1 MKNKKEGTYSLIGN
15 ILLLLVAI
23 IWGFGFTFQTIAS
36 KNMDGFTLNFLRT
49 LIGAI
54 CLIPVII
61 IKAKINKKPIFE
73 KTKAETKELLKA
85 GILCGIFL
93 FIGSNFQ
100 QYGIG
105 LYPEGTA
112 SSGRGGFISAL
123 YVILVPI
130 CGLVLKNKVKIIN
143 WISVIIAMIGLYFLC
158 FTDGIDNVY
167 LGDLIILCCAFGF
180 ACQILT
186 IDFYAQKVDV
196 IKMSFIQFLT
206 SSLLS
211 FVCMMIFE
219 KPNVSSILSCWY
231 SVLYLGV
238 ISSGLAFTL
247 QIVGQKYAKN
257 PVISAIILSLESV
270 FSVLAGVLILKERL
284 STYEIIGCSIM
295 FVAILFS
302 QIPFGKKE
310 EDNKK
315 SV

>member
-1 MKNKKEGTYSLIGN
+1 MDKNKEGTYSIIGN

-23 IWGFGFTFQTIAS
+23 IWGFGFSFQTIAS

-49 LIGAI
+49 FIGAI

-61 IKAKINKKPIFE
+61 IRAKIKKQPIFE
-73 KTKAETKELLKA
+73 QTKEDRKLLLKA
-85 GILCGIFL
+85 GIMCGVFL

-123 YVILVPI
+123 YVVLVPI
-130 CGLVLKNKVKIIN
+130 CGLVLKNKVNIIN

-158 FTDGIDNVY
+158 FTEGIDNVY
-167 LGDLIILCCAFGF
+167 LGDLIILCCALGF
-180 ACQILT
+180 ACQILS
-186 IDFYAQKVDV
+186 IDHYAKKVDV
-196 IKMSFIQFLT
+196 IKMSCIQFLT

-211 FVCMMIFE
+211 FICMLIFE
-219 KPNVSSILSCWY
+219 KPDINNILSCWY
-231 SVLYLGV
+231 SVVYLGV

-270 FSVLAGVLILKERL
+270 FSVLAGVLILKEHL
-284 STYEIIGCSIM
+284 SGYEILGCSIM
-295 FVAILFS
+295 FIAIVFS

-310 EDNKK
+310 ENKK